1 MENRSAIV
9 QYQSQVDGVNRFLFF
24 APFSINLLG
33 FHTEYTGGKTLSAG
47 IQKGIWLYVEPDKTN
62 TLSFEYENLKIT
74 LTHDRLMEKTTDSRL
89 AFPLEIIKRFLVKG
103 MPFHGFRLK
112 FFSDFP
118 NPDMHQTTAAVGTAL
133 AVGLN
138 EIFHLELDKSRLY
151 ELLHEAAGNLKHFF
165 SFANLY
171 GVVFAKPG
179 NIIHLDCH
187 EFVHTYLPFE
197 QEKYSW
203 VLIHTDPSPANDFS
217 LIDRRKR
224 ELQTAK
230 EQINQYFEVPHLGAL
245 EGADYDWLDKLLE
258 DKTAKKRLRHVV
270 NENTRVDWAVEL
282 LQRKSMVEFG
292 QLMFDAHESAVMD
305 FELLDPEVDRLV
317 RLAKETEGVL
327 GACMM
332 DYNFPGCSLNLV
344 EKKTAKV
351 FTEQVLSSFYKET
364 GQQAIAYPVQLSG
377 IPAQYNKTGE

>member
-33 FHTEYTGGKTLSAG
+33 FHTDYTGGKTLSAG
-47 IQKGIWLYVEPDKTN
+47 IQKGIWLYVELDKTN
-62 TLSFEYENLKIT
+62 TLSFEYENLKT
-74 LTHDRLMEKTTDSRL
+74 ALTHDRLMKKATDSRL
-89 AFPLEIIKRFLVKG
+89 EFPLEIIKRFLDKG
-103 MPFHGFRLK
+103 MPFHGLRLK

-118 NPDMHQTTAAVGTAL
+118 NLDIHQTAATLGTAL

-138 EIFHLELDKSRLY
+138 EIFHLKLDKPRLY
-151 ELLHEAAGNLKHFF
+151 ELLREAAGNLKHFF

-179 NIIHLDCH
+179 NIMHLDCH
-187 EFVHTYLPFE
+187 AFVHTYLPFE
-197 QEKYSW
+197 QDKYAW
-203 VLIHTDPSPANDFS
+203 ILIQASPSPANDS
-217 LIDRRKR
+217 LFIDRRKR

-230 EQINQYFEVPHLGAL
+230 EQINQYFEVPYLGAL

-258 DKTAKKRLRHVV
+258 DEPAKRRLRHVV

-282 LQRKSMVEFG
+282 LQRNSLVEFG
-292 QLMFDAHESAVMD
+292 RLMFDAHESAVLD
-305 FELLDPEVDRLV
+305 FEISDPEVDRLV
-317 RLAKETEGVL
+317 RLAKDTEGVL

-332 DYNFPGCSLNLV
+332 AYNFTGYSLNLV
-344 EKKTAKV
+344 EKETSMS
-351 FTEQVLSSFYKET
+351 FTEKVLSSFYKET
-364 GQQAIAYPVQLSG
+364 GKQAIAYPVQLSG
-377 IPAQYNKTGE
+377 MPNQYTKTGK